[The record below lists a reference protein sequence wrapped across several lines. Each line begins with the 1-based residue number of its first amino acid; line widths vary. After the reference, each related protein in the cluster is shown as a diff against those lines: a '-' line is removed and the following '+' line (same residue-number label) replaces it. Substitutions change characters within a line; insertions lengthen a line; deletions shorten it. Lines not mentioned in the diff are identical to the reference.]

1 MNLVV
6 LNGRIVKD
14 VEIKNSS
21 NGMAYCKF
29 TLAVNRQKKGESD
42 FIGCTAFGKTAELL
56 GKYTKKGDMINVQ
69 GHIQTGNYESN
80 GKKIYTTDIMIEK
93 IEFLNNGGA
102 KKDNYERI
110 TDRQRNVS
118 EDEFPF

>member
-1 MNLVV
+1 MNVV
-6 LNGRIVKD
+6 ILSGRLTRDI
-14 VEIKNSS
+14 ELQNSS
-21 NGMAYCKF
+21 KTSYCKF

-56 GKYTKKGDMINVQ
+56 SKHTKKGDMINVQ

-102 KKDNYERI
+102 KKDNYER
-110 TDRQRNVS
+110 QRNVS